1 MPTNNEIDSNDGDDD
16 RGGGG
21 GDAVLR
27 KAKMDRPFSM
37 SWHQGAKNDVK
48 ARV

>member
-1 MPTNNEIDSNDGDDD
+1 MPTNDEIDSNDDDD
-16 RGGGG
+16 GGG
-21 GDAVLR
+21 GDAVHR